1 MHARLPELAIDQA
14 HALAD
19 LESSRFEVLDPLM
32 LEGSLAMAL
41 RDGGP

>member
-1 MHARLPELAIDQA
+1 MHARCRELAIDQA